1 MPWRKYSPRKGK
13 YGLIYPIDR
22 GISVRQD
29 IRRKWTL
36 FIEKVDYRKSVTF
49 NSGRDGLV
57 KAIKTAEK
65 IVDELKSPDFS
76 LKEKE
81 SKNQTPKFN
90 EFSTQWL
97 KNNQAK
103 WDPATQERYEAIQR
117 LHLATASWFNY
128 SLDEITR
135 SDIKVFLRKLLKKR
149 SPRTV
154 ESVHTVISGIFNEAI
169 DETLVKG
176 NPATGL
182 LKRILPPKNKRH
194 EKDPEPFT
202 INERRRFE
210 AWAETHCS
218 LKETMLLKVMN
229 HAGLRLGEALAF
241 RIGNLDLNK
250 LTYHVTQSYRQYRF
264 KKPKGSKFRF
274 VDLPKY
280 LIYDLKFYIK
290 RLRYEK
296 LKQGRGEVVDFLFE
310 DPDCDGKWPLS
321 QRKVQRLVERV
332 CKGAKLGRRNPH
344 DLRHTYATI
353 TLMAPLSPAYVQKQ
367 LGHSSISITVD
378 TYGHWIPGEGR
389 QGLEEAL
396 GGGKV
401 VRNRVQKPHI
411 FPYNKKGLQ

>member
-1 MPWRKYSPRKGK
+1 MPWRKYSPKKGK

-29 IRRKWTL
+29 TRRKWTL
-36 FIEKVDYRKSVTF
+36 FIEKVDYRKCVTF

-65 IVDELKSPDFS
+65 IADELKSHDFS
-76 LKEKE
+76 LKGKE
-81 SKNQTPKFN
+81 SKNQTAKFN
-90 EFSTQWL
+90 EFSAQWL
-97 KNNQAK
+97 KGNQAK
-103 WDPATQERYEAIQR
+103 WDPATQERYAAIQR
-117 LHLATASWFNY
+117 LHLTTALWFNY
-128 SLDEITR
+128 PLDEITR
-135 SDIKVFLRKLLKKR
+135 SDIKVFLRKLLKRR

-169 DETLVKG
+169 DETLVQG

-202 INERRRFE
+202 INERQRFE
-210 AWAETHCS
+210 AWSETHCS
-218 LKETMLLKVMN
+218 LKEQVLLKFMN
-229 HAGLRLGEALAF
+229 HSGLRLGEALSV
-241 RIGNLDLNK
+241 RLGNLDLIK
-250 LTYHVTQSYRQYRF
+250 MTYHVTQSYRQYRF

-274 VDLPKY
+274 VDLPAY
-280 LIYDLKFYIK
+280 LVEDLKFYIQ

-296 LKQGRGEVVDFLFE
+296 LKAGKGAEVDFLFE

-321 QRKVQRLVERV
+321 QRKAQRLVERV
-332 CKGAKLGRRNPH
+332 SLGAKLSRRNPH

-353 TLMAPLSPAYVQKQ
+353 MLMAHQSPAYVQKQ

-389 QGLEEAL
+389 KGLEEAL
-396 GGGKV
+396 GGRKV

-411 FPYNKKGLQ
+411 FPYIKKGLQ